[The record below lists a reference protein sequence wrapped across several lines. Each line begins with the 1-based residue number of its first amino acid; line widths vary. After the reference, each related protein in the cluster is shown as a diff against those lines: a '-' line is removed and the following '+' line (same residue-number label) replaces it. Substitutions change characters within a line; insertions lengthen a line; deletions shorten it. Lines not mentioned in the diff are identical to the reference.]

1 MTEPQLARKGMNEAE
16 PWTSILLA
24 TKALTNPQENEIF
37 TLSEFTESEI
47 RYAVQALILADSFK
61 TDLLKN
67 VIINLAI
74 LKRSRDRK
82 GESSVIK
89 LVRNSAMKMMQNVQ
103 MSRFKRVM
111 SNRDDFTDYD
121 KDGQP

>member
-1 MTEPQLARKGMNEAE
+1 MTAPPHARKGTNEAE

-61 TDLLKN
+61 SDLLKN
-67 VIINLAI
+67 VITNLAI

-103 MSRFKRVM
+103 MSRYKRIM
-111 SNRDDFTDYD
+111 SNRDDFTDHD
-121 KDGQP
+121 KD

>member
-1 MTEPQLARKGMNEAE
+1 MTEPQPTRKGTNESE
-16 PWTSILLA
+16 PWTSIVLA

-47 RYAVQALILADSFK
+47 RYAVQALILAESFK

-67 VIINLAI
+67 VITNLAI

-121 KDGQP
+121 KD

>member
-1 MTEPQLARKGMNEAE
+1 MTEAQPARKGTNEAE
-16 PWTSILLA
+16 PWTSIVLA
-24 TKALTNPQENEIF
+24 TKALTNPQENEIL

-61 TDLLKN
+61 TDLLKS
-67 VIINLAI
+67 VITNLAI

-103 MSRFKRVM
+103 MSRYKRVM

-121 KDGQP
+121 KD

>member
-1 MTEPQLARKGMNEAE
+1 MTEPQHARKGTNEAE

-24 TKALTNPQENEIF
+24 TKALTNPQENEIL

-61 TDLLKN
+61 TELLKS
-67 VIINLAI
+67 VITNLAI

-103 MSRFKRVM
+103 MSRYKRVM

-121 KDGQP
+121 KD